1 MEVYRY
7 CKVICFISHLYLLL
21 WRQCQVLDI
30 FRKQMKRVKML
41 NIVLVTLKTN
51 FKKTSVTRMKLMFII
66 LIKQVLRLDLNVFL
80 LVVKML
86 FQV

>member
-1 MEVYRY
+1 MEVYSY
-7 CKVICFISHLYLLL
+7 CKVICFVSHLYLLL

>member
-1 MEVYRY
+1 MEVYSY
-7 CKVICFISHLYLLL
+7 CKVICFISHLCLLL

>member
-1 MEVYRY
+1 
-7 CKVICFISHLYLLL
+7 
-21 WRQCQVLDI
+21 
-30 FRKQMKRVKML
+30 ML

>member
-1 MEVYRY
+1 MEVYSY
-7 CKVICFISHLYLLL
+7 CKVICFICHLYLLL